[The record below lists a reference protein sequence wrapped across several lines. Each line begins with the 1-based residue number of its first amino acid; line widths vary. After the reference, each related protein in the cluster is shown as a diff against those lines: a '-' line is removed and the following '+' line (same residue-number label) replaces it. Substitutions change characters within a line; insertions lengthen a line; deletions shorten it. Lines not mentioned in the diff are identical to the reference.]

1 MLQLAKKIRTVV
13 LNIDR
18 RILAHFDFITV
29 ILLIPLIFTS
39 GWLIYEI
46 HPTLG
51 QKHIVYVSVGI
62 GVFIALFLLP
72 IRRMVWMI
80 PIFYWVS
87 ILLLIAVE
95 FVGHARLGAQRWIEI
110 PFIHFTLQPSEL
122 LKPAFVLM
130 LAYLI
135 SRNPP
140 PREGYGLKSFAK
152 LSFFILFP
160 FLLIAKEPDLGTATV
175 LVMLGFG
182 ILFIVGVHWKIWIGL
197 IAAFIISLPLI
208 YTQLHDYQK
217 QRLTDFISEKPS
229 YHVEQ
234 SMIAVGSGGFFGKAK
249 EDATQTQMKFL
260 PIASSDFIFAYV
272 VERFGFFGAFLLI
285 SLYAAIIIHLM
296 IIAFWAQDYYI
307 KVVAAGVS
315 LLFFIYM
322 AVNIAMTIGVAP
334 VVGVPLPMF
343 SYGGSSFVNFMVL
356 LAVMENLVA
365 YRFRYLYGDTGK
377 KSFL

>member
-1 MLQLAKKIRTVV
+1 M

-46 HPTLG
+46 HPVLG
-51 QKHIVYVSVGI
+51 QKHLVYVSVGI

-140 PREGYGLKSFAK
+140 PRDGYGLKAFAK

-175 LVMLGFG
+175 LAMLGFG

-197 IAAFIISLPLI
+197 IASFIISLPLI

-217 QRLTDFISEKPS
+217 QRLTDFVGEKPS

-285 SLYAAIIIHLM
+285 SLYAALIIHLM

-356 LAVMENLVA
+356 LAIMENLVA